1 MNWLEVE
8 QLLKQF
14 WKGETSRIEEQE
26 LHATFLRD
34 DVPNHLKPFKDYFG
48 YVKNNKEIK
57 LEQPD
62 FEAELLEKIR
72 TKNRF
77 TFARQLPYAAA
88 LLVLI
93 SSVFFLIKNEID
105 PSTKHQ
111 SLTENEIQIVQK
123 YMGLLATNFDQSISL
138 SAQTL
143 KNISLLNKGAQTI
156 QHYENMY
163 QKQIKPLKQI
173 DYIDQSLVRLKHLK
187 TFEKNRIKIPI

>member
-105 PSTKHQ
+105 PFTKHQ

>member
-8 QLLKQF
+8 QLLKRF

-26 LHATFLRD
+26 LHATFLRN

-105 PSTKHQ
+105 PFTKHQ